1 MPNESPKVISLKGF
15 LAFQIL
21 HELAKSK
28 LCGDELADIIGSK
41 KGSKLTPGTIYP
53 ALKFLRKKKLI
64 HHKKAGRKKIYTITE
79 SGEKEYK
86 IVRENFLKIFKSV
99 IKSSKK

>member
-1 MPNESPKVISLKGF
+1 
-15 LAFQIL
+15 
-21 HELAKSK
+21 
-28 LCGDELADIIGSK
+28 
-41 KGSKLTPGTIYP
+41 
-53 ALKFLRKKKLI
+53 FLRKKKLI